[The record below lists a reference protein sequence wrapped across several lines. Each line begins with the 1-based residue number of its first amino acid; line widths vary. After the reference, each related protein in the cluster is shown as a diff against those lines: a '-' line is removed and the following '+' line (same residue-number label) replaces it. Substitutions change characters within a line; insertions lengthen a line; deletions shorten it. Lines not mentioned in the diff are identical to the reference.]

1 MTVDEIIAVSTQLK
15 RANDGTADHTTAMV
29 NAVGL
34 VLYALGTRCQ
44 SKIAECPR
52 HQIWESNLV
61 EAASAASKACRIF
74 SIIMSRSSG
83 SDDYPLASEEV
94 IITDIVTWD
103 RPSVNLVVSLVDPD
117 ITGYG
122 DER

>member
-1 MTVDEIIAVSTQLK
+1 
-15 RANDGTADHTTAMV
+15 
-29 NAVGL
+29 
-34 VLYALGTRCQ
+34 
-44 SKIAECPR
+44 
-52 HQIWESNLV
+52 
-61 EAASAASKACRIF
+61 
-74 SIIMSRSSG
+74 MSRSFG